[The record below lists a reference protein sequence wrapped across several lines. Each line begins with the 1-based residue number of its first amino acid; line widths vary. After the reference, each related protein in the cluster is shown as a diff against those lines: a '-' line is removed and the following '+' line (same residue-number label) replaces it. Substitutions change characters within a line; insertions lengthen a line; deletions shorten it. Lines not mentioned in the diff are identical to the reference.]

1 MYSLESWLPIGCPLI
16 YSFSNAA
23 KMVRMQ
29 WWAYLL
35 MLMVYICYLLIGA
48 AVFQTGVRILS
59 LALEITLRKKF
70 FLWFFFL
77 AVIKKPTPVFRSL
90 SHHLRRNAVKTQK
103 PK

>member
-1 MYSLESWLPIGCPLI
+1 MITLSSYKPEPELEIFNVVSLSNNEKAVYSRLVSSLKSK
-16 YSFSNAA
+16 YFSNAG

-70 FLWFFFL
+70 FL
-77 AVIKKPTPVFRSL
+77 
-90 SHHLRRNAVKTQK
+90 
-103 PK
+103 